1 MINVAVSDHMIVSAV
16 RYALGRSTYIV
27 GWTVD
32 EIIRVWDELP
42 ATTQTLIARDVGDAL
57 SNEWPQMMEMDR
69 DEWVRLIEFTE
80 AQRD

>member
-1 MINVAVSDHMIVSAV
+1 MTNVAVSDHMIVSAV

-32 EIIRVWDELP
+32 EIIRVLDELP

>member
-1 MINVAVSDHMIVSAV
+1 MTNVAVSDHMIVSAV

-32 EIIRVWDELP
+32 EVIRILDALP
-42 ATTQTLIARDVGDAL
+42 ATAQTLIARDVGDAL
-57 SNEWPQMMEMDR
+57 SNEWPPMMEMDR

>member
-1 MINVAVSDHMIVSAV
+1 MTNVAVSDHMIVSAV

-69 DEWVRLIEFTE
+69 DEWVRLIKFTE
-80 AQRD
+80 AQCD

>member
-1 MINVAVSDHMIVSAV
+1 MTNVAVSDHMIVSAV

-32 EIIRVWDELP
+32 EIIRIWDELP
-42 ATTQTLIARDVGDAL
+42 ATAQTLITRDVGDAL

>member
-1 MINVAVSDHMIVSAV
+1 MTNVAVSDHMIVSAV

-32 EIIRVWDELP
+32 EVIRIWDELP
-42 ATTQTLIARDVGDAL
+42 TTAQTLIARDVGDAL

-69 DEWVRLIEFTE
+69 DEWVRLIKFTE
-80 AQRD
+80 AQCD

>member
-1 MINVAVSDHMIVSAV
+1 MTNVAVSDHMIVSAV

>member
-1 MINVAVSDHMIVSAV
+1 MTNVAVSDHMIVSAV

-32 EIIRVWDELP
+32 EVIRIWDELP

-69 DEWVRLIEFTE
+69 DEWVRLIKFTE
-80 AQRD
+80 AQCD

>member
-1 MINVAVSDHMIVSAV
+1 MPDVAVSDHMIVSAV

-32 EIIRVWDELP
+32 EVIRIWDELP
-42 ATTQTLIARDVGDAL
+42 TTAQTLIARDVGDAL

-69 DEWVRLIEFTE
+69 DEWVRLIKFTE
-80 AQRD
+80 AQCD

>member
-1 MINVAVSDHMIVSAV
+1 MTNVAVSDHMIVSAV

-32 EIIRVWDELP
+32 EVIRIWDALP
-42 ATTQTLIARDVGDAL
+42 ATTQTLIVRDVGDAL

-69 DEWVRLIEFTE
+69 DEWKRLLHHTE
-80 AQRD
+80 GEAR

>member
-1 MINVAVSDHMIVSAV
+1 MIVSAV

-32 EIIRVWDELP
+32 EVIRIWDELP